1 MSVDLTEEDIIELE
15 KNTTYDV
22 IHIHNNKRKL
32 DGQLK
37 DTTEG
42 QERIVFPPFDLST
55 KRIGFGNGSNRVT
68 TNAYEIKYHPIHS
81 TLLTYFLIKLSV
93 LDPIS
98 PSDTNIHLI
107 PHGSIQSTYAIAVKN
122 QTT

>member
-1 MSVDLTEEDIIELE
+1 MSVDLTEEEIIELK
-15 KNTTYDV
+15 KNTTYNV

-55 KRIGFGNGSNRVT
+55 KRIGFGNGPNRAT
-68 TNAYEIKYHPIHS
+68 TVAYEIKCHPAYS
-81 TLLTYFLIKLSV
+81 TMLTSVLIKSSV
-93 LDPIS
+93 LDPIP
-98 PSDTNIHLI
+98 PSNINIYFIPPGLI
-107 PHGSIQSTYAIAVKN
+107 
-122 QTT
+122 